1 MPYGGEVVEQTSSG
15 HSVVTVGTLCKD
27 DDDDDDDEGSENI
40 GEKNEFAFFQ
50 F

>member
-1 MPYGGEVVEQTSSG
+1 MEQTSSG

-27 DDDDDDDEGSENI
+27 DDDDDDDDDEGSETI

>member
-1 MPYGGEVVEQTSSG
+1 MHALWRWGSGADEQWSLS
-15 HSVVTVGTLCKD
+15 VTVGTLYKD
-27 DDDDDDDEGSENI
+27 ADDDEGSENI

>member
-1 MPYGGEVVEQTSSG
+1 MPYGGGVVEQTSSG

-27 DDDDDDDEGSENI
+27 NDDEGSENI